1 MAIAL
6 AIDKKDM
13 LKQLKMMAQYIVIH
27 LQLKVSQNLVMV
39 MIIFQV

>member
-13 LKQLKMMAQYIVIH
+13 LKQLKMMVLYTVIH
-27 LQLKVSQNLVMV
+27 LQPKVSQNLVMV
-39 MIIFQV
+39 MIIYQV